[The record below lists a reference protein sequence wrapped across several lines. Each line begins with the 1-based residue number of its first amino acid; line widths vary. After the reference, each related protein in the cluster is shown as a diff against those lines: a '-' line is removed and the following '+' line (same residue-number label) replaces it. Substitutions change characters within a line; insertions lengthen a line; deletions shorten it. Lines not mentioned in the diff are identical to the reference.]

1 MLENVATA
9 RLIPILAKLFR
20 VEIFPPGTGS
30 FPRSSL
36 LSSTRS
42 MPGSSPVGFYKT
54 NVLDL
59 VKTLEQNQ
67 AHIKSREYT
76 RGSLDEG
83 IAITWVKIVTQ
94 AR

>member
-1 MLENVATA
+1 MINLIILAVPNLTQSMLENVATA

-20 VEIFPPGTGS
+20 VEIFPPSTGS

-36 LSSTRS
+36 LSSIRS

-59 VKTLEQNQ
+59 VKMRPT
-67 AHIKSREYT
+67 
-76 RGSLDEG
+76 
-83 IAITWVKIVTQ
+83 
-94 AR
+94 